1 MEITQASDGKEV
13 DQEVSGDTSPRKEQ
27 KSTYDQ
33 DEVAE
38 SLAKVGKGAVVLF
51 IGTLL
56 GMIFG
61 LLKRVLIARFYT
73 PADYGLFNL
82 YFTILIIFASIGA
95 IGLKNG
101 IQRNIAFYMGKDK
114 KEKVPAII
122 GWGILI
128 SIAGGILFGATL
140 YLFADPIAALF
151 SDDPILGHY
160 FKIAAVAVPFY
171 VLTLAFISTF
181 RGFQRTKERVLFS
194 DMGRNALI
202 LVFIV
207 FISFLGLSFDTIIL
221 SVSIAVIIIAI
232 FFFIYYLKS
241 RKSVL
246 ELEKA
251 FKFDLPIGK
260 KLLLFSLPL
269 LLVDIM
275 YKVMGWADTMM
286 IGYFMMEESVGYYE
300 AAKPIS
306 KLLTSALSVTLFIYS
321 PLAASL
327 YARDKIK
334 ENRIIFTALTKWLCF
349 GTLPVALVFIFYP
362 KWVLSFLFGS
372 EYLAAIIPLRILA
385 VVYFTHNLMGPNGA
399 TLTSYGKT
407 KFLMYV
413 TGGAAGLNVLLNG
426 VLIPYYGII
435 GAAIATGLALISV
448 NIIRVKKLK
457 DISGIHPA
465 RAEVLKPTALSILIS
480 VLLALGLRYLLPVS
494 IILVAISGISFY
506 AIFLSSMI
514 LTKSLSKNDIKLLL
528 LVEKRLGLDL
538 TWIKRFLRRFV

>member
-1 MEITQASDGKEV
+1 MEITQASDGTESGEEV
-13 DQEVSGDTSPRKEQ
+13 DDNATVQKEQ
-27 KSTYDQ
+27 KGTYDE

-38 SLAKVGKGAVVLF
+38 SLAKVGKGAVILF

-101 IQRNIAFYMGKDK
+101 LQRNIAFYMGKDK

-122 GWGILI
+122 GWGLLI

-140 YLFADPIAALF
+140 YLFADQIAALF
-151 SDDPILGHY
+151 SDDPTLGYY
-160 FKIAAVAVPFY
+160 FELAALAVPFY
-171 VLTLAFISTF
+171 VVTLAFISIF

-194 DMGRNALI
+194 NMGRNALI
-202 LVFIV
+202 FIFIV
-207 FISFLGLSFDTIIL
+207 FIGFLGLSFDTIIL
-221 SVSIAVIIIAI
+221 SVSIAVIIVAI
-232 FFFIYYLKS
+232 FFFLYYLNV
-241 RKSVL
+241 RKSALGL
-246 ELEKA
+246 ERA
-251 FKFDLPIGK
+251 FRFDLTVGK

-286 IGYFMMEESVGYYE
+286 IGYFMMEDSVGYYE

-306 KLLTSALSVTLFIYS
+306 KLITSGLSVALFIYS

-334 ENRIIFTALTKWLCF
+334 ENRVIFTALTKWLCF
-349 GTLPVALVFIFYP
+349 GTLPIAMVFIFYP
-362 KWVLSFLFGS
+362 RWVLRFLFGG
-372 EYLAAIIPLRILA
+372 EYLPAVIPLQILA
-385 VVYFTHNLMGPNGA
+385 VVYFTLTMMGPNGA

-407 KFLMYV
+407 KFLMYA
-413 TGGAAGLNVLLNG
+413 TGGAAALNVILNG
-426 VLIPYYGII
+426 VLIPSYGII
-435 GAAIATGLALISV
+435 GAAAATGISLISV
-448 NIIRVKKLK
+448 NLIRVKKLK
-457 DISGIHPA
+457 DISGVHPL
-465 RAEVLKPTALSILIS
+465 RPEVLKPTALSILVS

-494 IILVAISGISFY
+494 IIVVAISGLSFY
-506 AIFLSSMI
+506 AIFLSSMV
-514 LTKSLSKNDIKLLL
+514 LTKSLSKNDIRLLL
-528 LVEKRLGLDL
+528 LVEKKLGLDL
-538 TWIKRFLRRFV
+538 SRIKSFLRRFV